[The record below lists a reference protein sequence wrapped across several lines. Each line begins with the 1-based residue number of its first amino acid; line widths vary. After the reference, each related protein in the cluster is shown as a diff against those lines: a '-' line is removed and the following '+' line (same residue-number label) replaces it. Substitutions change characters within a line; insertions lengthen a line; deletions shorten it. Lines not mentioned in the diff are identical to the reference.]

1 MSEEPTTSQK
11 LTQFVFSLEED
22 DLVIETRPPPT
33 IKDQLTEIC
42 QKIRFL
48 ETVLEANTK
57 KLAKTAEISQKVRS
71 LETVMEANTKQ
82 LAETT
87 NQVARMMALLEIF
100 VKGKAKNVA
109 VEVAFPDTSE
119 EDLVA
124 LDQNISSGSQERYM
138 EAITKILKSNHLSKT
153 IKGVLSETLLCAYN
167 IDGLN
172 GKKSLKAFPKF
183 FSVLIE
189 SISTLEGLGPR
200 TGMCKK

>member
-1 MSEEPTTSQK
+1 MAEISQR
-11 LTQFVFSLEED
+11 VRS
-22 DLVIETRPPPT
+22 
-33 IKDQLTEIC
+33 
-42 QKIRFL
+42 L

-57 KLAKTAEISQKVRS
+57 QLAE
-71 LETVMEANTKQ
+71 NTKQ

-87 NQVARMMALLEIF
+87 NQVARMTTLLAIF

-109 VEVAFPDTSE
+109 VDVAFPVTSE

-138 EAITKILKSNHLSKT
+138 EAITKIFKSNNLSKA
-153 IKGVLSETLLCAYN
+153 IKGVLSVTLLCAYN

-183 FSVLIE
+183 FSVLID
-189 SISTLEGLGPR
+189 SISTLEGQQPAEKALAHALA
-200 TGMCKK
+200 CVKNNANKKRKK

>member
-1 MSEEPTTSQK
+1 M
-11 LTQFVFSLEED
+11 
-22 DLVIETRPPPT
+22 ETRPPPT
-33 IKDQLTEIC
+33 INDQLAEIC
-42 QKIRFL
+42 QIIRSL

-57 KLAKTAEISQKVRS
+57 KLAKTAEISQRVRS
-71 LETVMEANTKQ
+71 LETVLEVNTKQ

-87 NQVARMMALLEIF
+87 NQVARMTALLEIF

-124 LDQNISSGSQERYM
+124 LDQNISSGSQERHM
-138 EAITKILKSNHLSKT
+138 EAITKILKSNHLSKA

-172 GKKSLKAFPKF
+172 GKKSLKKFPKF

-189 SISTLEGLGPR
+189 SISTLEGQQPAEKALAHALA
-200 TGMCKK
+200 CVKNNANKKGKN